1 MAMIKFFSLLIILQI
16 SNCSSVSNEDDIYSV
31 AKGFIVS
38 SESAKGY
45 AQEVF
50 GTTQVNPYVSS
61 ELIPFNFS
69 SVGIDVIKRNYI
81 KGYNAFSELS
91 EKERSIE
98 KYVIDS
104 PNTLDKTF
112 QSESKQNENSSLSL
126 LSEGDQNN
134 FIIFFSERKD
144 GVLYAELIPYD
155 SSTFKDKK
163 KETVQYGKA
172 LTYLFEFDSRGE
184 IKQVFQGETHY
195 N

>member
-1 MAMIKFFSLLIILQI
+1 MIKLFSLLIILQI
-16 SNCSSVSNEDDIYSV
+16 SNCSSVSNEDAIYSV
-31 AKGFIVS
+31 AKDFIVS

-69 SVGIDVIKRNYI
+69 SVEIDVIKRNYL

-98 KYVIDS
+98 KHVIDS
-104 PNTLDKTF
+104 LNTLAKTF
-112 QSESKQNENSSLSL
+112 QSESKQNEIPSLPL

-134 FIIFFSERKD
+134 FIIFFSEHKD
-144 GVLYAELIPYD
+144 GVLYAELIAFD
-155 SSTFKDKK
+155 SNAFKDKK

-172 LTYLFEFDSRGE
+172 LTYLFEFDSSGE